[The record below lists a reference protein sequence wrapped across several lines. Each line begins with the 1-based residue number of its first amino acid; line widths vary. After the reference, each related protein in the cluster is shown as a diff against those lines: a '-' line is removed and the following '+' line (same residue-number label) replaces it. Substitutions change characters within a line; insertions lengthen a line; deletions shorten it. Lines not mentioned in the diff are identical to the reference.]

1 MPTVGVLTVC
11 SGLTLALFIQIG
23 FIIHIA
29 ITFLSLSIVSSIYF
43 WFKVNTGCGWN
54 YSTLD

>member
-1 MPTVGVLTVC
+1 MPTVGVLSVC
-11 SGLTLALFIQIG
+11 SSLTLALFIQIG

-29 ITFLSLSIVSSIYF
+29 ITFLSLSIVFSVYF
-43 WFKVNTGCGWN
+43 WFKVNICCGWN